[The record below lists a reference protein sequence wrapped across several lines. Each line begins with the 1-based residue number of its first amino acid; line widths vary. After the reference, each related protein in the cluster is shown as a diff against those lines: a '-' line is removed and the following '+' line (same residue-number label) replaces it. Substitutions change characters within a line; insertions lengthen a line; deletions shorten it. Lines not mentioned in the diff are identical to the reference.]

1 MQAIAL
7 FHFNTKKDIYRII
20 ISYLFLL
27 FYSYIIGKQLKHIFY
42 PTSFSKLVKWYL
54 NYNYPFKNNNKS
66 KFNIYE
72 KLDDI
77 ITKRMEQNNKAL
89 RKETIDMKLKK
100 QISLLLATLLITTA
114 FTEVFSY
121 PVSAQAMTKNN
132 ITKQQKASQEKDE
145 LTEITKKVKEKLT
158 IPSNLTEF
166 EYYMQEEDVN
176 NRIWMLVWQDKQ
188 GIQNLR
194 IGADSKGRIISY
206 RLYEEKTGMYVPK
219 FQKNVLKEKAE
230 LFIKQ
235 ASPELEGKIS
245 YLKGTF
251 EGTYSGC
258 YFYHYERKENG
269 ILMPDNQI
277 QVAVNYET
285 GQVVEYHVDWGYNLT
300 IPNKETS
307 VTKEEAYNKI
317 RKELKMNLSY
327 RTVSDEETGKKKA
340 YLIYTPTFPYLSVDA
355 KNGTLYTNK
364 NENSSSTSKER
375 EAGNAK
381 EDSANGLSQVEIN
394 EIDKI
399 KDIITK
405 QQAIKTVKENKR
417 LLLDPKLTNISASLA
432 KRNGQYNDYVW
443 NVEFNHSD
451 ALNEKGSDSYG
462 KYAFAT
468 VDAKTGT
475 ILSYY
480 TTINNRQN
488 NGSSVKVSSL
498 KYSKEDCQKIFE
510 AFAKE
515 QFPSYMKETVKG
527 EIKNDYI
534 LTYKNNKPIYGGYQY
549 QYNRA
554 YKNIPYE
561 NNYING
567 FVDLVTGKIYEF
579 YHDWHDS
586 VTFEEPDNI
595 LTEEQAFQS
604 YMEKDGF
611 ELVYEIHTTNDESK
625 NISKENVRLV
635 YNTNINPAIISPFT
649 GKQLNYDG
657 STYIKNTDQFN
668 YKDINGHE
676 AARSIAL
683 LADMGIGFEG
693 NQYKPEQAIT
703 QKELYTF
710 LEKLYLN
717 DKIIKQELE
726 ENSNPIT
733 RVEAA
738 YLAIKILN
746 LNKIAAMDIYQINF
760 ADKDSIKKEDVGYV
774 ALVNGLGILKTDKEN
789 YFHPKEKLTRG
800 QAADFMIG
808 ILSVS

>member
-1 MQAIAL
+1 MQ
-7 FHFNTKKDIYRII
+7 
-20 ISYLFLL
+20 
-27 FYSYIIGKQLKHIFY
+27 
-42 PTSFSKLVKWYL
+42 
-54 NYNYPFKNNNKS
+54 
-66 KFNIYE
+66 
-72 KLDDI
+72 
-77 ITKRMEQNNKAL
+77 QNNKVL
-89 RKETIDMKLKK
+89 RKESIDMKLKK
-100 QISLLLATLLITTA
+100 QISLLLAAVLIT
-114 FTEVFSY
+114 
-121 PVSAQAMTKNN
+121 PVCSEAISSPISVQAMTKNN
-132 ITKQQKASQEKDE
+132 ITIQQKASQEKEE

-194 IGADSKGRIISY
+194 VGADSKGRIISY
-206 RLYEEKTGMYVPK
+206 RLYEEKAGMYVPK

-258 YFYHYERKENG
+258 YFYHYQRKENG

-277 QVAVNYET
+277 QVGVNYET
-285 GQVVEYHVDWGYNLT
+285 GQVVEYLVDWGYNLT

-307 VTKEEAYNKI
+307 VTKKEAFNKI

-327 RTVSDEETGKKKA
+327 RTVSDGEKGEKKA
-340 YLIYTPTFPYLSVDA
+340 YLIYTPTLPYLSVDA
-355 KNGTLYTNK
+355 KNGTLYTTKDENQ
-364 NENSSSTSKER
+364 NSSANSEEKD
-375 EAGNAK
+375 AGNAK

-405 QQAIKTVKENKR
+405 QQAIKKVRENKK
-417 LLLDPKLTNISASLA
+417 LLLDTNLTNISASLTKKHEKA
-432 KRNGQYNDYVW
+432 IDYVW
-443 NVEFNHSD
+443 NIEFNHAGD
-451 ALNEKGSDSYG
+451 LKDRDRYG

-468 VDAKTGT
+468 VDAKNGT

-480 TTINNRQN
+480 TTMNNGQN
-488 NGSSVKVSSL
+488 NNSSAKSSSL
-498 KYSKEDCQKIFE
+498 KYSKEDCQTIFE
-510 AFAKE
+510 TFAKE
-515 QFPSYMKETVKG
+515 QFPTYMKETVKG
-527 EIKNDYI
+527 DIKNDYI
-534 LTYKNNKPIYGGYQY
+534 LTYKNNKPVYGGYQY

-567 FVDLVTGKIYEF
+567 CVDLVTGKIYEF
-579 YHDWHDS
+579 YHDWYDS

-595 LTEEQAFQS
+595 LTEEQAFKA

-611 ELVYEIHTTNDESK
+611 ELVYEINTTYDGNK
-625 NISKENVRLV
+625 NVSKENVRLV

-657 STYIKNTDQFN
+657 STYIKNTEQFN

-693 NQYKPEQAIT
+693 NQYKPEQPIT

-710 LEKLYLN
+710 LEKLNLN

-733 RVEAA
+733 RVEAS
-738 YLAIKILN
+738 YLAIKLLN

-760 ADKDSIKKEDVGYV
+760 ADKDSIKKEDVGYI

-789 YFHPKEKLTRG
+789 YFHPKENLTRG

-808 ILSVS
+808 ILGVS